1 MKEIRYSLTLL
12 GTIEVPDEVDTDNYE
27 SVCEFIA
34 DDLDRRIEWGGLD
47 LGNFNDVEYEVV

>member
-12 GTIEVPDEVDTDNYE
+12 GTIEVPDEIDTDNYE

-34 DDLDRRIEWGGLD
+34 AELDYRIEWEGLN

>member
-1 MKEIRYSLTLL
+1 MKQIRYSLTLL
-12 GTIEVPDEVDTDNYE
+12 GIIEVPDEVDTDDYE

-34 DDLDRRIEWGGLD
+34 DDLDRTIEWEGLD